1 MDRRYEVPAV
11 PVKQCPACNKQYDF
25 DLNLLVCPDDRTM
38 LLVPQPTYEIPG
50 SDSLET
56 LVYRLLWD
64 LYYESDMVCPKC
76 GWTDDMRLYCKNDKT
91 LMERRLVDNGVDDI
105 LLLHNRYRIEE
116 YLGERQFSHCFSGI
130 DKELNKEC
138 MIQILSSNILLD
150 EKSLQRFNRLVA
162 RAGELDHPAIYKI
175 DSINSYRSNRYLKTP
190 YIVGEPLD
198 LKAAK
203 RLGEHKNT
211 NGGTALETI
220 IEIFIDLLAAL
231 DYAHSKEIAHGNLS
245 LSKMLI
251 LEDGSLK
258 VMDFCMSSRQFKDL
272 EWDGPQRETGTVN
285 VYGDLEATT
294 PEIMKGKH
302 PSKASDIYAV
312 GCALYEAL
320 AGKPPFERESDIQT
334 VFAHLHDEP
343 ESFDERLEIPESLT
357 EVVIKALAKEP
368 EQRFESAAAMA
379 NALKNLHD

>member
-1 MDRRYEVPAV
+1 M

-162 RAGELDHPAIYKI
+162 RAGSWIIRL
-175 DSINSYRSNRYLKTP
+175 SIKST
-190 YIVGEPLD
+190 
-198 LKAAK
+198 
-203 RLGEHKNT
+203 
-211 NGGTALETI
+211 
-220 IEIFIDLLAAL
+220 LLTV
-231 DYAHSKEIAHGNLS
+231 IA
-245 LSKMLI
+245 
-251 LEDGSLK
+251 
-258 VMDFCMSSRQFKDL
+258 R
-272 EWDGPQRETGTVN
+272 T
-285 VYGDLEATT
+285 
-294 PEIMKGKH
+294 
-302 PSKASDIYAV
+302 DI
-312 GCALYEAL
+312 
-320 AGKPPFERESDIQT
+320 
-334 VFAHLHDEP
+334 
-343 ESFDERLEIPESLT
+343 
-357 EVVIKALAKEP
+357 
-368 EQRFESAAAMA
+368 
-379 NALKNLHD
+379 